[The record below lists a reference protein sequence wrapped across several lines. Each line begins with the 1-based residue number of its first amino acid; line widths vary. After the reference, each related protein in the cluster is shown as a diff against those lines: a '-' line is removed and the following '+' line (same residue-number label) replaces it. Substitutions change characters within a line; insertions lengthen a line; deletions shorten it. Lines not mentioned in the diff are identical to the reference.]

1 MPQYR
6 FNGTIKA
13 VTFKDARVSVLL
25 ENTTFFSNEGD
36 WKQWTDWE
44 LLKKGGYKKG
54 DVWVSAFEQ
63 SAPEVFQAC
72 KVIEKGS
79 EVEVE
84 IFKTEKG
91 FLNINNIQLKVPDV
105 DVNADLKPPDEPS
118 SDQRPKD
125 SPEAEVERM
134 LEKEPRPPDLKDL
147 SRKEL
152 SELSQEELIN
162 RSVEEESRVE
172 MKPVPSTTVDM
183 TTKDVHIIRECCVK
197 AVGSGMRLE
206 NENDAEVGVAIARR
220 WEKYVL
226 EGK

>member
-13 VTFKDARVSVLL
+13 ITFKDARVSVLL

-36 WKQWTDWE
+36 WKQWVDWKLIE
-44 LLKKGGYKKG
+44 TGKYKKG

-105 DVNADLKPPDEPS
+105 DVNADLQPPGEPS
-118 SDQRPKD
+118 SDQREPD
-125 SPEAEVERM
+125 SPEAQAEEM
-134 LEKEPRPPDLKDL
+134 SEKEYASK
-147 SRKEL
+147 S
-152 SELSQEELIN
+152 IA
-162 RSVEEESRVE
+162 
-172 MKPVPSTTVDM
+172 VDM
-183 TTKDVHIIRECCVK
+183 SDKDRHIIRECCVK
-197 AVGSGMRLE
+197 AVGNGMRLE
-206 NENDAEVGVAIARR
+206 NENDAEVAVAIAKRL
-220 WEKYVL
+220 EKYVL
-226 EGK
+226 EGE

>member
-13 VTFKDARVSVLL
+13 ITFKDARVSVLL
-25 ENTTFFSNEGD
+25 ENTTFLSNEGD
-36 WKQWTDWE
+36 WKQWVDWKLIE
-44 LLKKGGYKKG
+44 TGKYKKG

-84 IFKTEKG
+84 ILKTKKG

-105 DVNADLKPPDEPS
+105 DVNADLQPPEEPS
-118 SDQRPKD
+118 STQRPKD
-125 SPEAEVERM
+125 SPETQAERM
-134 LEKEPRPPDLKDL
+134 IEEPQPPWPPGATKEK
-147 SRKEL
+147 
-152 SELSQEELIN
+152 
-162 RSVEEESRVE
+162 
-172 MKPVPSTTVDM
+172 PSTAVD
-183 TTKDVHIIRECCVK
+183 KDTLIIRQTCIK

-206 NENDAEVGVAIARR
+206 NENDAEVAVAIAKRL
-220 WEKYVL
+220 EKYVL